1 MNDPTARWIVPLS
14 DGNHV
19 VEFEHGTASGRRVVM
34 IDGQT
39 FVHRDWMFRLVGD
52 EEIMFGDTK
61 FIIRVDPMPGL
72 KYSYTLWVNGKSFT
86 SFIQAQSKVL
96 ESWCTKIGDKK
107 YRIVLDK
114 VAQTVWVNGEQ
125 IDVENEFVDAGA
137 EMLFMIDGQPAI
149 IRSCSSEQKG
159 VGINYILYVHGVEI
173 AKQGLLTTMMT

>member
-61 FIIRVDPMPGL
+61 FIIRVDPMPG
-72 KYSYTLWVNGKSFT
+72 K
-86 SFIQAQSKVL
+86 
-96 ESWCTKIGDKK
+96 
-107 YRIVLDK
+107 
-114 VAQTVWVNGEQ
+114 
-125 IDVENEFVDAGA
+125 
-137 EMLFMIDGQPAI
+137 
-149 IRSCSSEQKG
+149 
-159 VGINYILYVHGVEI
+159 
-173 AKQGLLTTMMT
+173 